1 LTQIFSS
8 KPTPENRD
16 NNFVIPI
23 LTYSE
28 RGTMN
33 NPYVVEMKNISK
45 KFGNIQALKNVN
57 LELKPGEV
65 LGLVGDN
72 AAGKSTLMKTLYGAV
87 IPDQGEII
95 INGKQMLFRSPA
107 DAQRAGIA
115 MVYQDLAL
123 FPNLDVAANVYAG
136 REYTKSFLGRL
147 FLDKRR
153 MYNETDELVKR
164 LKVNISSSRLLV
176 ERMSG
181 GQRQMVAIARA
192 IGFDAKIMIMDEPS
206 AALGVQEAGRLLE
219 LVKHLRDQGLGI
231 ILITH
236 RLTDVLAVGDRVM
249 VLKGGERQGILDVK
263 TTTLDDLE
271 NIIIKGNHSEKELN
285 MV

>member
-33 NPYVVEMKNISK
+33 NPYVVEMRNISK